1 MAAKCCVEGSATEQ
15 IAVVHSKGNA
25 KRMGTSDFCAGDSF
39 AMRRRLSRIAGPS
52 LLLLVV
58 CGHATVAL
66 ADPSAP
72 TDEERATARALGT
85 EGVQM
90 AASGDCRNAI
100 DKLSRAEAL
109 VHAPTTA
116 LPLAQCEIQ
125 LGKIIAG
132 TEILNRLVN
141 EPLAPNAPP
150 SWIDS
155 KHRAQAIL
163 GPAQLRIAKLKIHV
177 DPAVGAPGPVI
188 VMVDGVP
195 LPPALLDAD
204 RLTDPGGHHV
214 SARQGTL
221 SADTDVQLGDGQAL
235 SVSLALGAGPG
246 AADRGAASP
255 TAGFGPGQPTVP
267 NQGYPTQPGYA
278 AATPAPPPAA
288 GAEQSGP
295 PGQESASSKDEF
307 TGLALGLRIGVGLP
321 LGDASGAASDG
332 MSNTIAAEIPIWFD
346 AGYRF
351 TPNWYLGAYFMYGV
365 GFLGSDATN
374 TNGAIATTLGAPCGQ
389 LSISC
394 SIHDMRAGI
403 DAAYHILPGGGFDPW
418 LGLGVGYEWLAGNIS
433 YHDVGNNI
441 DQSFGVGDKGWE
453 FVNIQAGLDIKKVL
467 PNLGF
472 GPFVAFTFSEYSDAE
487 VPAVNLNTRV
497 IGNSS
502 ESIQNTSLHE
512 WLMFGVRGEYD
523 IQL

>member
-1 MAAKCCVEGSATEQ
+1 MAAKSCVEGSATEK
-15 IAVVHSKGNA
+15 IAVHSKGNV

-39 AMRRRLSRIAGPS
+39 AMRRRLLCMARPT
-52 LLLLVV
+52 LLVLAV
-58 CGHATVAL
+58 WGEPSIAL

-90 AASGDCRNAI
+90 AASGDCRNAV

-125 LGKIIAG
+125 LGKVIAG

-141 EPLAPNAPP
+141 ETLAPNAPP

-163 GPAQLRIAKLKIHV
+163 GPAQMRIAKLKIHV

-214 SARQGTL
+214 SARQGAL

-255 TAGFGPGQPTVP
+255 TAGFGQAQPAP
-267 NQGYPTQPGYA
+267 NQPYPPQGGDYP
-278 AATPAPPPAA
+278 PAPGAAPPA
-288 GAEQSGP
+288 GGP
-295 PGQESASSKDEF
+295 PQGPSPGQEASPSAPAGEF
-307 TGLALGLRIGVGLP
+307 TGLALGVRLGVGLP
-321 LGDASGAASDG
+321 LGDATGAAADG
-332 MSNTIAAEIPIWFD
+332 LSSIISAEVPVWFD

-351 TPNWYLGAYFMYGV
+351 TPNWFLGAYFMYGF
-365 GFLGSDATN
+365 GFLGSGATD
-374 TNGAIATTLGAPCGQ
+374 TNGAIAVALGAPCGQ
-389 LSISC
+389 LSLSC

-403 DAAYHILPGGGFDPW
+403 DAAFHILPEGRLDPW
-418 LGLGVGYEWLAGNIS
+418 LGLGVGYEWLGGNIS
-433 YHDVGNNI
+433 YVDVNNVN
-441 DQSFGVGDKGWE
+441 QSFGVGDKGWE
-453 FVNIQAGLDIKKVL
+453 FVNIQAGLDIKKVF

-472 GPFVAFTFSEYSDAE
+472 GPFAALTFSEYSSAE
-487 VPAVNLNTRV
+487 VPS
-497 IGNSS
+497 GNQTTGIISS
-502 ESIQNTSLHE
+502 SSVSVQNTSLHE